1 MVKSPFMVAGTGRFT
16 TDFLEAGRGRWIGK
30 EGAEGVYAV
39 GLAPSSGRRAV
50 GIAFKIEDG
59 SARPRDAV
67 TLDILSRLGRLPQE
81 TRRSLDAYAEPRV
94 VNARGLDV
102 GRVEADVPLA
112 AVRSK
117 ARKT

>member
-1 MVKSPFMVAGTGRFT
+1 MVAGTGRFT

-67 TLDILSRLGRLPQE
+67 TLDILSRLGRLPLGD
-81 TRRSLDAYAEPRV
+81 TASARRVRRAACPQRARPRRGAHRGRRP
-94 VNARGLDV
+94 AR
-102 GRVEADVPLA
+102 RPF
-112 AVRSK
+112 
-117 ARKT
+117 ARRRGKT